1 MNYTHLSIEERCCL
15 REYYNRGYSYRKIGE
30 LLGRDASTIC
40 REVNRNKTFMNVK
53 PALLSAY
60 GTEEVPA
67 AQIVLSQR
75 DVPGSCE
82 AGLHKGAFAA
92 DLVTGTDRQH
102 PMGEGTSVCPD
113 DLSVDLREIH

>member
-1 MNYTHLSIEERCCL
+1 MHERKA
-15 REYYNRGYSYRKIGE
+15 G
-30 LLGRDASTIC
+30 
-40 REVNRNKTFMNVK
+40 V
-53 PALLSAY
+53 LSAY
-60 GTEEVPA
+60 GTEEVAA

-113 DLSVDLREIH
+113 DLSVELREIH